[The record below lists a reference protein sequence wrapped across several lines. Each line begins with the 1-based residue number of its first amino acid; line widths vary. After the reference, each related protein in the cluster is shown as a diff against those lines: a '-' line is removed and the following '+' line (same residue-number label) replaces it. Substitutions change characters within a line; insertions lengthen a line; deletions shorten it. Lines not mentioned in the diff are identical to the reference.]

1 MLKYDIH
8 THAFHPKIAEK
19 ATAQLYDYYHIH
31 PEGDGTLETLRRFL
45 GEAGLDRAVVHSAA
59 TCPEQVIP
67 ANNWAIHLQQ
77 NEPGILAFGT
87 VHTGFAE
94 WEKELDRL
102 AEAGIKGLK
111 LHPDFQQIWLNDP
124 ALDPVF
130 EAAAGRFVMMF
141 HVGDKRSPQENF
153 SCPFKVASIKRRFPK
168 LTMIAAH
175 LGGYNHWEY
184 VPAELAEL
192 DIYIDTSS
200 AIPFINDEQLD
211 AIRKAIP
218 RERWLFGSDYPL
230 ASPQTSME
238 LLQSRLKLS
247 DSELEELLTNANRL
261 FGD

>member
-1 MLKYDIH
+1 MLKYDVH

-31 PEGDGTLETLRRFL
+31 PKGDGTLDNLRRFL
-45 GEAGLDRAVVHSAA
+45 VDAGLDRAVVHSAA
-59 TCPEQVIP
+59 TCPEQVVP

-87 VHTGFAE
+87 VHTGFAG

-111 LHPDFQQIWLNDP
+111 LHPDFQRIWLDDP

-141 HVGDKRSPQENF
+141 HVGDQRSPQENY
-153 SCPFKVASIKRRFPK
+153 SCPFKVAAIKRRFPK
-168 LTMIAAH
+168 LQMIAAH
-175 LGGYNHWEY
+175 LGGLYHWEH
-184 VPAELAEL
+184 VPAELGKL

-200 AIPFINDEQLD
+200 ALPFVSDEHLSE
-211 AIRKAIP
+211 IRKAIP

-230 ASPQTSME
+230 YSARDSIDD
-238 LLQSRLKLS
+238 LQRRLQLS
-247 DSELEELLTNANRL
+247 SAELEEILTNANRL